1 MNFFIA
7 TGKNQMTNKAPKS
20 IMKYIRNKYGLPLSI
35 PFEKIPKIL
44 SKDDYAMYIH
54 AMKYPNGMPDDQTP
68 E

>member
-1 MNFFIA
+1 
-7 TGKNQMTNKAPKS
+7 
-20 IMKYIRNKYGLPLSI
+20 MKYIRNKYGLPLSI